1 MKSKKSYIAISS
13 KLMCLVLGIF
23 ICLNTAYASISV
35 KFSVDLSQL
44 VSQSKFNPTSDHV
57 YIRGTFNSWGTTNPL
72 TLESNSVYSTTIQLT
87 ENSYSE
93 YKFFI
98 NTTGADNGGYE
109 RDFPLASSGNRK
121 LSVTINSLVLPTVF
135 YNDADMVLGKTT
147 AHFNFYYT
155 SQDEPIID
163 DFSKRLENNVQRVL
177 TSLECIIPQKIDIYI
192 YKDLQHLH
200 SATGYY
206 ESADWATGSAWGKKL
221 ITLLSPVK
229 FDYNASVEVL
239 VHEFIHIANAWKTS
253 VTLPNWI
260 NEGVATYYARQY
272 AGKQDIS
279 DLIVA
284 QGSKRTLQQ
293 IENDFSVGGYGYS
306 YTIAYFIAK
315 KHGEHALAN
324 FVGNMDYSA
333 LGYTDKIAFQTAWQQ
348 FLDVYT
354 NTQTKVN
361 VKFSVDMSSMI
372 QSGYFNPNTNHVYLK
387 GSFNSW
393 GTSNQMIH
401 ETGNEFSVTIPLV
414 QYALYNYKFW
424 TDASSAPNSGWEL
437 AFDETFS
444 GDRLLDLG
452 NMPKTL
458 STKSFKCSTSL
469 SKKILFDATR
479 AQSAANADWVV
490 DADVRNL
497 NTSWTMSLGGTE
509 SNPQRI
515 PTPAQSGITSVTS
528 ETYWDGGLSQ
538 WAVEMVKYN
547 QNYTIETLPFG
558 ASITYGDAT
567 NAQDLSNYKT
577 FISCEPNSMYTS
589 NEKIAIM
596 KFVKNGGGLF
606 LVADHTVA
614 DRNGDGDDAVGV
626 INDLLKNTP
635 GYENVLGISV
645 DSTNVSEIPS
655 TNSAPLPA
663 SDPFLHGPMGEVT
676 NFSFNNGG
684 TFTINKSNNPTVKA
698 VFYQNGYSNT
708 GTSNIMMVSAAY
720 GKGRVVV
727 LGDSSPAED
736 GTGDPNDVLHSGW
749 ATYDN
754 GKLIGN
760 ATIWL
765 MNDATEY
772 DSGITKIYDIQGQ
785 TADSPYKGQ
794 AGIKTTGVVTL
805 AMSDRYF
812 LQDGKG
818 SWNGLYVYAPSNSVK
833 VGDSI
838 VVTGSITEYFN
849 LTEMLTITQSDIISP
864 CNTLPEP
871 VLLAG
876 TSSVSSEEYESVLVK
891 VQNAPCINIDSPSGS
906 YEWLLNDG
914 SGTCVIDN
922 LKYQYS
928 PVLNAKYTVTG
939 AVYYTF
945 GNYKVE
951 PRDANDIVQVTSTE
965 VVPASSTAQLT
976 VSLNTDHSILFLLN
990 QPNDVSD
997 ISIIDMN
1004 ARTVMKDVNRQ
1015 KSINISNLSR
1025 GVYILKINSTSKV
1038 DTFKFIR

>member
-1 MKSKKSYIAISS
+1 MKSKKSSVAINS
-13 KLMCLVLGIF
+13 KLICLVLGIF
-23 ICLNTAYASISV
+23 LCLHSAHASVSV
-35 KFSVDLSQL
+35 KFSVDLSKL
-44 VSQSKFNPTSDHV
+44 VSQSQFNPTSDRV
-57 YIRGTFNSWGTTNPL
+57 YIRGTFNSWGITTPM
-72 TLESNSVYSTTIQLT
+72 TLESNSVYSTTILLT
-87 ENSYSE
+87 ENSYNE

-98 NTTGADNGGYE
+98 NTSGSDNGGYE
-109 RDFPLASSGNRK
+109 RDFPVAQSGNRR
-121 LSVTINSLVLPTVF
+121 LSVTVNNLVLPTVF
-135 YNDADMVLGKTT
+135 FNDADMVLGKTT

-155 SQDEPIID
+155 SQDDPIID

-177 TSLECIIPQKIDIYI
+177 SSLECTIPQKTDIYI

-200 SATGYY
+200 SATGFY
-206 ESADWATGSAWGKKL
+206 ESADWSTGSAWGKKL

-239 VHEFIHIANAWKTS
+239 VHEFIHIANAWKTTT
-253 VTLPNWI
+253 TLTNWI

-279 DLIVA
+279 DLITA
-284 QGSKRTLQQ
+284 QGTKRTLQQ

-324 FVGNMDYSA
+324 FVGNMDYTA

-361 VKFSVDMSSMI
+361 VKFSVDMSALI
-372 QSGYFNPNTNHVYLK
+372 QSGYFNPNTNHVYLR

-393 GTSNQMIH
+393 AQSNQMIR
-401 ETGNEFSVTIPLV
+401 ETGSVFSVTIPLL
-414 QYALYNYKFW
+414 QYSLYNYKFW
-424 TDASSAPNSGWEL
+424 SDAPSTPNSGWEL
-437 AFDETFS
+437 ATDETFS
-444 GDRLLDLG
+444 GDRLLDLA

-458 STKSFKCSTSL
+458 AIKSFRSSAGL
-469 SKKILFDATR
+469 KILFDATR
-479 AQSAANADWVV
+479 AQSAGNADWVV

-497 NTSWTMSLGGTE
+497 NTSWPMSIGGTE

-515 PTPAQSGITSVTS
+515 PTPAQTGITSSTP
-528 ETYWDGGLSQ
+528 ETYWDGALSQ

-547 QNYTIETLPFG
+547 PSYSIETLPFG
-558 ASITYGDAT
+558 GRITCGDAT
-567 NAQDLSNYKT
+567 NPQDLSNYKT
-577 FISCEPNSMYTS
+577 FIICEPNSKYTS
-589 NEKIAIM
+589 NEKVALM

-606 LVADHTVA
+606 LVSDHTVA
-614 DRNGDGDDAVGV
+614 DRNLDGDDAVGI
-626 INDLLKNTP
+626 INDILKNTQ
-635 GYENVLGISV
+635 GYENVLGIVV

-655 TNSAPLPA
+655 TNAAPLPV
-663 SDPFLHGPMGEVT
+663 SDPFLHGPLGEVA

-684 TFTINKSNNPTVKA
+684 TFSINKSNNPTAKA
-698 VFYQNGYSNT
+698 IFYQNGFSNT
-708 GTSNIMMVSAAY
+708 GTSNIMMACANY

-727 LGDSSPAED
+727 LGDSSPADD

-749 ATYDN
+749 TTYDN
-754 GKLIGN
+754 GKLVGN

-765 MNDATEY
+765 MNDAVELE
-772 DSGITKIYDIQGQ
+772 DGITRISDIQGQ

-805 AMSDRYF
+805 AMNDRYF

-818 SWNGLYVYAPSNSVK
+818 AWNGLYVYAPSNTVK

-849 LTEMLTITQSDIISP
+849 LTEMLTITQTNLISP
-864 CNTLPEP
+864 ANTLPEP
-871 VLLAG
+871 VLLTG
-876 TSSVSSEEYESVLVK
+876 TGAATAEEYESVLVK

-922 LKYQYS
+922 LKYQHS
-928 PVLNAKYTVTG
+928 PILNARYTVTG
-939 AVYYTF
+939 IVYYTYST
-945 GNYKVE
+945 YKIE
-951 PRDANDIVQVTSTE
+951 PRDANDIILLTNTE
-965 VVPASSTAQLT
+965 VIPASLITQPIISVNA
-976 VSLNTDHSILFLLN
+976 DHSMLFLLN
-990 QPNDVSD
+990 QPNDVSET
-997 ISIIDMN
+997 SIVDMSG
-1004 ARTVMKDVNRQ
+1004 RTVMRDINKQ
-1015 KSINISNLSR
+1015 QSINISNLSS
-1025 GVYILKINSTSKV
+1025 GVYIVKIKSTSKV
-1038 DTFKFIR
+1038 YSLKFTR